1 MRSRDPRIWMWAEAC
16 ELLEQAERL
25 RRQSFVPAR
34 GLAKGPVWE
43 PPADVLET
51 EHELSIQV
59 ALPGVAP
66 DQVQVVIDDGTL
78 IVTGLRPMPGQS
90 RTTMIRRLEIP
101 YGRFERRIELP
112 AGRFEIGRRDL
123 ADGCLTLTLRKLR

>member
-1 MRSRDPRIWMWAEAC
+1 MWAEAC

-34 GLAKGPVWE
+34 SLAKGPTWE

-51 EHELSIQV
+51 DHELSIQV

-66 DQVQVVIDDGTL
+66 DQVKVVIDAGVL

-90 RTTMIRRLEIP
+90 RSTVIRRLEIP

-123 ADGCLTLTLRKLR
+123 ADGCLLLTLRKLP

>member
-1 MRSRDPRIWMWAEAC
+1 MWAEAC
-16 ELLEQAERL
+16 ELLGEAERL
-25 RRQSFVPAR
+25 HRQFFVPAR
-34 GLAKGPVWE
+34 SRAKGPTWE

-51 EHELSIQV
+51 DHELSILV

-66 DQVQVVIDDGTL
+66 DQVMVVIDGGSL

-90 RTTMIRRLEIP
+90 RSTIIRRLEIP

-112 AGRFEIGRRDL
+112 AGRFEIGRREL
-123 ADGCLTLTLRKLR
+123 ADGCLSLTLRKLR

>member
-34 GLAKGPVWE
+34 SLAKGPTWE

-51 EHELSIQV
+51 DHELSIQV

-66 DQVQVVIDDGTL
+66 DQVKVVIDAGVL

-90 RTTMIRRLEIP
+90 RSTVIRRLEIP

-123 ADGCLTLTLRKLR
+123 ADGCLLLTLRKLP